1 MMKVC
6 HEPRIM
12 VNPILYT
19 RSVLREM
26 GGEREKEREEKEK
39 GRRTENFLK
48 LLKSTNSQIQKA
60 QQVLNRIK

>member
-26 GGEREKEREEKEK
+26 GGEREKERGERERKEDREFPK
-39 GRRTENFLK
+39 IVEVHQFSDSE
-48 LLKSTNSQIQKA
+48 STASPK
-60 QQVLNRIK
+60 